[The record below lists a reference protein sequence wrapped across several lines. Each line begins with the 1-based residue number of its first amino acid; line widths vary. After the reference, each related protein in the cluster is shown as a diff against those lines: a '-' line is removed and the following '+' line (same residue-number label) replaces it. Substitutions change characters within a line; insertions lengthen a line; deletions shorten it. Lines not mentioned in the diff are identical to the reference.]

1 MRRFVFIFLCIPYL
15 SFTQSPFMGL
25 VLEEVDNTAA
35 ASTFV
40 NGEKTY
46 RLYAELNSGL
56 VNQMFGDETHP
67 HLIETS
73 TSFYRI
79 TIIQFLE

>member
-15 SFTQSPFMGL
+15 FFAQSPFQGL
-25 VLEEVDNTAA
+25 VLEEVDNTLGQF
-35 ASTFV
+35 T
-40 NGEKTY
+40 NGEKTF